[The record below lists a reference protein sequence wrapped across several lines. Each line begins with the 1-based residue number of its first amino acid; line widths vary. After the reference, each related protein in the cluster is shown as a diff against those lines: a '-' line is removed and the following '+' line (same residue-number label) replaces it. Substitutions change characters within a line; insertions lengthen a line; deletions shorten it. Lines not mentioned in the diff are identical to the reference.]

1 MTPNPNSITQF
12 TGAYANA
19 TLSRGERMVFQILYG
34 VTLGAMRFQR
44 ERDMN
49 QKLDQL
55 ASHQR
60 DITTALGALR
70 LNQKQLVFQ
79 GHAQMKMIGQFKEAM
94 LRWAKNFAD

>member
-1 MTPNPNSITQF
+1 
-12 TGAYANA
+12 
-19 TLSRGERMVFQILYG
+19 
-34 VTLGAMRFQR
+34 
-44 ERDMN
+44 MN
-49 QKLDQL
+49 QKLDQF

-70 LNQKQLVFQ
+70 LNQKHLIFQ